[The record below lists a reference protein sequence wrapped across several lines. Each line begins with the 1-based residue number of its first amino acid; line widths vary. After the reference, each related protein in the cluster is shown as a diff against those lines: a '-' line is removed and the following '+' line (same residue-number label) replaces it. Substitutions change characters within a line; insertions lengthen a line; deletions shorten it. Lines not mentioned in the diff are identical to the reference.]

1 MRCIEERT
9 EIVQCAKV
17 WINIEVVGDV
27 VAVITKRRRIKRK
40 KPNGGDTELLEIIQ
54 LLDQTT
60 EIPHSVAIAVTK
72 SFDVQLVDDCVLVPK
87 RIGFFAVRLRHE
99 ANSWRTNGARQVIDV
114 PIACEQNASP
124 ARYLESVG
132 RIPSHRLRH
141 PNGRPASDPFL
152 LSNFCLCRLNLIF
165 CMHRKAKKQAHR
177 KGKWET
183 RRFSAPP
190 QLQPGAPTDLE
201 LMQAI
206 QAEDP
211 DAISQ
216 LYARYNGIL
225 KALILRVIHNEA
237 EADDLLQEIF
247 MEIWNQAKNFS
258 AQKGKPLGWM
268 VTLARRRAIDGL
280 RKKQAYARAEERL
293 QNEVEQQPD
302 AWLHNANEEEIV
314 LRDTRVLIRKV
325 INGLPLAQQQAI
337 NFAFFR
343 GMSQREIAAKTN
355 TPLGTVK
362 TRLELGLK
370 KIYDGL
376 KELRDEL

>member
-1 MRCIEERT
+1 
-9 EIVQCAKV
+9 
-17 WINIEVVGDV
+17 
-27 VAVITKRRRIKRK
+27 
-40 KPNGGDTELLEIIQ
+40 
-54 LLDQTT
+54 
-60 EIPHSVAIAVTK
+60 
-72 SFDVQLVDDCVLVPK
+72 
-87 RIGFFAVRLRHE
+87 
-99 ANSWRTNGARQVIDV
+99 
-114 PIACEQNASP
+114 
-124 ARYLESVG
+124 
-132 RIPSHRLRH
+132 
-141 PNGRPASDPFL
+141 
-152 LSNFCLCRLNLIF
+152 
-165 CMHRKAKKQAHR
+165 MHRTAKKRAR
-177 KGKWET
+177 AAKPKTT
-183 RRFSAPP
+183 RRMVGTTPTTKTRARAGKPKARPLSVSPP
-190 QLQPGAPTDLE
+190 LEPGAPSDLD

-211 DAISQ
+211 DALAQ
-216 LYARYNGIL
+216 LYDRYNGIL
-225 KALILRVIHNEA
+225 KALILRVVDNEA

-293 QNEVEQQPD
+293 QNEIEQQPD
-302 AWLHNANEEEIV
+302 AWVHNATEEAIV
-314 LRDTRVLIRKV
+314 LGDTRVLMRKV
-325 INGLPLAQQQAI
+325 ISGLPPAQQQAI
-337 NFAFFR
+337 DLAFFQ